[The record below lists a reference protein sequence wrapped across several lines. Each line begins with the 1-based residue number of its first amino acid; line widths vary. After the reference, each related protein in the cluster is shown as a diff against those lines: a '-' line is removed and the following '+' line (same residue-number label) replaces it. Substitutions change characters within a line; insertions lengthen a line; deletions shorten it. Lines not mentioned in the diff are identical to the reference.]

1 MNLEQKVNHLNYD
14 MEGIKIER
22 NTYLSESQQHKL
34 TNASLQQEV
43 HSYRLKLQEAE
54 LQIENLKSVNL
65 SLNMVREENFR
76 LQANE

>member
-1 MNLEQKVNHLNYD
+1 MNLEQKLNHLNYD

-34 TNASLQQEV
+34 MNASLQQEV